1 MFIVDF
7 LTRLFHDMP
16 GTLEALSQTMGP
28 WFYVILFTII
38 FCETGL
44 IVTPFLPGDSLLFAA
59 GAVCA
64 LPGAGLNVYL
74 LGFALVCAALLG
86 DTVNYTISRW
96 AARKFMETG
105 KIPYVK
111 QEHLARTHAFFEKHG
126 GRTIILARFL
136 PIIRTYAPFVA
147 GAAAMPRKYFF
158 TYSLIGAVT
167 WISIFLGLG
176 FGLGN
181 HPAIRENFKYVIL
194 AIILISVVPAVVEF
208 ARARKA
214 SRAL

>member
-1 MFIVDF
+1 MIVVDF

-28 WFYVILFTII
+28 WFYIILFTII

-44 IVTPFLPGDSLLFAA
+44 VVTPFLPGDSLLFAA

-74 LGFALVCAALLG
+74 LGTILICAALLG
-86 DTVNYTISRW
+86 DTVNYSVSRW

-105 KIPYVK
+105 KIPFVK
-111 QEHLARTHAFFEKHG
+111 QEHLARTNEFFAKHG
-126 GRTIILARFL
+126 GRTIVLARFL

-147 GAAAMPRKYFF
+147 GAAGMPRKLFF
-158 TYSLIGAVT
+158 GYSLVGAVT
-167 WISIFLGLG
+167 WISIFLALG
-176 FGLGN
+176 FGFGN
-181 HPAIRENFKYVIL
+181 QPAIRANFKYVIL
-194 AIILISVVPAVVEF
+194 AIILISVAPAVLEF
-208 ARARKA
+208 MRARRGR
-214 SRAL
+214 RAA